1 MKWRCRGRS
10 LRYPLLLWELVYDA
24 VFRITLEPGAEVVCY
39 ADDTGARGGRR
50 LEKRSWERVLRDR
63 KYRGSVMDLGLGV
76 SPRKT
81 FLS

>member
-1 MKWRCRGRS
+1 MRWRCRAGS
-10 LRYPLLLWELVYDA
+10 LRYPRLLWELAYDV
-24 VFRITLEPGAEVVCY
+24 VFRTILEPGAEVVCY
-39 ADDTGARGGRR
+39 ADDTGVRGGRR